1 MDLRLRTAA
10 SVAIKTYACDSQ
22 TKTKTN
28 GEWANHVGSMFLE
41 CLDSDADVS
50 VLIVLC

>member
-1 MDLRLRTAA
+1 M
-10 SVAIKTYACDSQ
+10 SVAIKTYAYDSQ

-28 GEWANHVGSMFLE
+28 GERANHVGSMLLE

-50 VLIVLC
+50 VVIGLCQ